1 MSGAFFMPILG
12 RQSVVKIIKK
22 INTSAA
28 IALDSKGRE
37 IVVIG
42 KGIGFPKVPYELEDM
57 SVIER
62 TFYDM
67 DPKYIAMISEIPQ
80 SIILSSAEIS
90 EEAEIELNCR
100 LNPNL
105 PFTLADHLHFAI
117 ERLKNGID
125 MMTPIAYDV
134 QHLYPKESQ
143 IGVRALQILKENANV
158 ILPDTEAVNIAL
170 HLINAEAELGDV
182 RSAMQMMKILTEVEK
197 IVEKHLE
204 FKLDRESYHYSRFTM
219 HLRYLIQ
226 RLSSSNQVVE
236 RGASMLRTLAKEYPD
251 IYNCALQIAGYFEG
265 TWGWKCNEEETLY
278 LMLHIHRVQQKN
290 H

>member
-1 MSGAFFMPILG
+1 M
-12 RQSVVKIIKK
+12 KIIKK

-42 KGIGFPKVPYELEDM
+42 KGIGFPKVPYELEDI
-57 SVIER
+57 SLIER
-62 TFYDM
+62 TFYDI
-67 DPKYIAMISEIPQ
+67 DPRYIAMISEIP
-80 SIILSSAEIS
+80 SAILTASAEIA

-105 PFTLADHLHFAI
+105 PFTLADHLNFAI

-134 QHLYPKESQ
+134 QHLYPKESKM
-143 IGVRALQILKENANV
+143 GVRALCILKENANV
-158 ILPDTEAVNIAL
+158 SLPDIEAVNIAL
-170 HLINAEAELGDV
+170 HFINAEVELGDV
-182 RSAMQMMKILTEVEK
+182 RSAMQMIKILTEVEK
-197 IVEKHLE
+197 IVEKSLVIHLD
-204 FKLDRESYHYSRFTM
+204 KDSYNYSRFTM

-226 RLSSSNQVVE
+226 RLSSSSQVEE
-236 RGASMLRTLAKEYPD
+236 RGTSMIRTLAKEYPD
-251 IYNCALQIAGYFEG
+251 IYNCALQISNYFAG

-278 LMLHIHRVQQKN
+278 LMLHIRRIQQKSN
-290 H
+290 